1 MVATQLRGESSTG
14 RSSSLTSKNSRNMK
28 TLVRRKGGG
37 GHGGGL
43 GSSGHGSS
51 SHGSSGAAKS
61 HGASSTYYKSSY
73 AQPFSI
79 SYANTQVGA
88 YGDGKGK
95 KFKLGPKTPFPG
107 RLAGS
112 GSRSQIYG
120 TSRYGSGYPYG
131 ATGSYVSGRPFPFIF
146 YPIALTENDYYGS
159 TEYLNLNATSRPGGL
174 VVEAVIQPLNNT
186 SGVTYRIVGDNS
198 SVAAVYAALA
208 TNCSIANPTIT
219 NTTLVTFNPGTY
231 PLPEQVVQWYRAS
244 SFALSLDSYNNSAA
258 LLSNMPASTN
268 QSALPLSFDTP
279 LPAGLNATFLTCLN
293 STIAA
298 SVPLRTVNKLTAGDI
313 VYIVFYSLS
322 ALLSLIFIAWPIYRA
337 IWIRRHRNDPAA
349 TPPPVSMFVALG
361 HCMAARR
368 ERRQQPRFTLNDEFS
383 HKQPPMATND
393 TFVAL
398 REWVQARKERVQRK
412 YWPRNAESSPNPS
425 PAPVLNS

>member
-1 MVATQLRGESSTG
+1 
-14 RSSSLTSKNSRNMK
+14 MK

-37 GHGGGL
+37 GHGGGH

-73 AQPFSI
+73 AQPFHI
-79 SYANTQVGA
+79 SYANTDVGA

-95 KFKLGPKTPFPG
+95 KFTLGRSTPFPG

-112 GSRSQIYG
+112 GTRSQIYG

-131 ATGSYVSGRPFPFIF
+131 ATGSYISGRPFPFIF
-146 YPIALTENDYYGS
+146 YPIALTEYDYYGS
-159 TEYLNLNATSRPGGL
+159 TEYRNVSATSRPGGL
-174 VVEAVIQPLNNT
+174 VVEAVIQPLNDT

-208 TNCSIANPTIT
+208 TNCSIKNPTIK
-219 NTTLVTFNPGTY
+219 NTTLAPFNPGSY

-258 LLSNMPASTN
+258 LLSSMPASTN
-268 QSALPLSFDTP
+268 QSALPLSSDTP
-279 LPAGLNATFLTCLN
+279 RPAGLNATFLTCLN

-298 SVPLRTVNKLTAGDI
+298 SVPLRTVDGFSGYAIAYLVFASLAGLLLLI
-313 VYIVFYSLS
+313 VVVW
-322 ALLSLIFIAWPIYRA
+322 AIYRG
-337 IWIRRHRNDPAA
+337 IWILRHRNDPTAV
-349 TPPPVSMFVALG
+349 PPPVGVFTALG
-361 HCMAARR
+361 QCMAARK
-368 ERRQQPRFTLNDEFS
+368 ERRRQAQLTLHNGFS
-383 HKQPPMATND
+383 HKQPTMRTND
-393 TFVAL
+393 TVVAL
-398 REWVQARKERVQRK
+398 REWVQARKDRVRRK
-412 YWPRNAESSPNPS
+412 YGPVRNADSSREPS
-425 PAPVLNS
+425 PAPLTRNAI